1 MKKLGTISHCIIHSR
16 IACLLVQIFRLFF
29 FFSPT
34 AIVTNCEAGVDL
46 FFAIDST
53 ATLGQNGHAAMRRMA
68 VDLVDK
74 FAIGTKNDNNLD
86 GLTRVDVIQFWGQSA
101 SIRNPN
107 SQATVDIKLGN
118 YADKNDLEQK
128 IETLEYRGG
137 LSTIIPRGL
146 ATLNE
151 EIDKHYDQARDMY
164 ALVLTD
170 GVDDSR
176 PSNLGNLG
184 TLKQEADKIK
194 AKSNVQ
200 VFAIGFEQYN
210 KANLETIASPGNVIT
225 AEDVGAALNITYNR
239 LITLLCPNMNIR
251 LLPTPPGG
259 LIIKCGIIKVISQAL
274 IT

>member
-16 IACLLVQIFRLFF
+16 IACLCRFCVC

-53 ATLGQNGHAAMRRMA
+53 ATLGRNGHAAMRRMA
-68 VDLVDK
+68 VELVDK
-74 FAIGTKNDNNLD
+74 FAIGTKTDNNLD
-86 GLTRVDVIQFWGQSA
+86 GLTRVDVIQFWGQSP

-107 SQATVDIKLGN
+107 SQATVDIELGN

-128 IETLEYRGG
+128 IASLNYKRG
-137 LSTIIPRGL
+137 LSTIIPHGL
-146 ATLNE
+146 AKLNE
-151 EIDKHYDQARDMY
+151 EIDNHYDSARNIY

-176 PSNLGNLG
+176 PFNLGDLG

-200 VFAIGFEQYN
+200 VLAIGFERYN

-251 LLPTPPGG
+251 LLPTPPGEFNY
-259 LIIKCGIIKVISQAL
+259 
-274 IT
+274 

>member
-1 MKKLGTISHCIIHSR
+1 ML
-16 IACLLVQIFRLFF
+16 ACLCRFSVC

-34 AIVTNCEAGVDL
+34 AVVTNCEAGVDL

-53 ATLGQNGHAAMRRMA
+53 ATLGQNGHAEMRRMA

-74 FAIGTKNDNNLD
+74 FAIGTKNVNNLD
-86 GLTRVDVIQFWGQSA
+86 GLTRVDVIQFWGQS
-101 SIRNPN
+101 SLLRNPN
-107 SQATVDIKLGN
+107 SQATVDIELGN
-118 YADKNDLEQK
+118 YADKNDLKQK
-128 IETLEYRGG
+128 IKSLNYHNGR
-137 LSTIIPRGL
+137 STIIPHGL

-251 LLPTPPGG
+251 LLPTPPGEFNY
-259 LIIKCGIIKVISQAL
+259 
-274 IT
+274 